1 MGSATSPVSASSPL
15 SAGLKVRSAAC
26 RTARLQVPTPIFVAA
41 RPGFGRAG
49 FRAVAART
57 AALTGWVQSQS
68 AGRFALVLSL
78 RCGALAL
85 WPCLHLS
92 VLPLL
97 ASLAA
102 MVVPHSTGGGKW
114 L

>member
-1 MGSATSPVSASSPL
+1 MGGTTSPVSASLPL
-15 SAGLKVRSAAC
+15 
-26 RTARLQVPTPIFVAA
+26 
-41 RPGFGRAG
+41 
-49 FRAVAART
+49 
-57 AALTGWVQSQS
+57 S

-97 ASLAA
+97 ASLVA
-102 MVVPHSTGGGKW
+102 MAFPHSTGGGKW

>member
-1 MGSATSPVSASSPL
+1 MGSTTSPVSASLPL

-26 RTARLQVPTPIFVAA
+26 RTAHPQAPTPIFVAA

-49 FRAVAART
+49 FRAVAVRT

-97 ASLAA
+97 ASLVA
-102 MVVPHSTGGGKW
+102 MAFPHSTGGGKW